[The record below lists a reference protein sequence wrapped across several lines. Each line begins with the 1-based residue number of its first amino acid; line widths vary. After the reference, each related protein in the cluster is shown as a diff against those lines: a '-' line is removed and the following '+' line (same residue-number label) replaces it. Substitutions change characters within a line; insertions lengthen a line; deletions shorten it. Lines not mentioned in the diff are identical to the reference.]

1 MYGAYGLSSS
11 LKMVRQTRLDTKSDF
26 LLVDD
31 GVLVLSPVSSPFPA
45 AERPA
50 PVVSSSVGG
59 RRVVAIGDLGASA
72 VLLGDGPRRVRDT
85 LGLTILLSGV

>member
-1 MYGAYGLSSS
+1 MNFRRS
-11 LKMVRQTRLDTKSDF
+11 LLL

-31 GVLVLSPVSSPFPA
+31 GVLALVPVLVLSPVSSSLPA

-50 PVVSSSVGG
+50 PVVSSSVG

-72 VLLGDGPRRVRDT
+72 ALLGDSPMRVRDT

>member
-1 MYGAYGLSSS
+1 MNFRRS
-11 LKMVRQTRLDTKSDF
+11 LLL

-31 GVLVLSPVSSPFPA
+31 GVLALVPVLVLSPVSSPFPA

-72 VLLGDGPRRVRDT
+72 VLLGDSPRRVRDT